1 MDEWVC
7 DCREHSFLCRLI
19 SPWVKKMWYVSR
31 FLETASSVTGSSCFN
46 LPCFG
51 PSLKFVLAAQLYYGH
66 PPSTDTSLLRT
77 ICLVPGERKPLCL
90 NSTGLIQT
98 PRQYGHFLWPSWCP
112 NEHECLG
119 RYTYTGDLSSDL
131 FQAKKTIWNNWA
143 NVFIW
148 CLRKLKINYKDS
160 PLPAIVACCLVVK
173 GFIGLSHLPSPTL

>member
-7 DCREHSFLCRLI
+7 DCREHSFLCRSI

-51 PSLKFVLAAQLYYGH
+51 PSLKFVFAAQLY
-66 PPSTDTSLLRT
+66 LRT
-77 ICLVPGERKPLCL
+77 PAWYGYLIITDNLFGPWGKKALMSKFNRLNTNTPSIRSLSMALLVSEWTELTVKCLQCL
-90 NSTGLIQT
+90 L
-98 PRQYGHFLWPSWCP
+98 
-112 NEHECLG
+112 HECLG
-119 RYTYTGDLSSDL
+119 RYTYTSDLSSDL
-131 FQAKKTIWNNWA
+131 FQAKKAIWNNWA

-160 PLPAIVACCLVVK
+160 PLPAIVA
-173 GFIGLSHLPSPTL
+173 